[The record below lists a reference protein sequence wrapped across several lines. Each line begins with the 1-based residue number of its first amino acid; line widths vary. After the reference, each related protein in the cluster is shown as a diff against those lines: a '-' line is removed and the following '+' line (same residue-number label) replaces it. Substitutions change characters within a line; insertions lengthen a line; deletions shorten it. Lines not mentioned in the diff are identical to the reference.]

1 VSVAAFDFFFV
12 PPSLS
17 FHVSDTQYLVT
28 FGVMLAAA
36 LVMSTMAARMREQTI
51 AARAREESTAAL
63 YKLGRELAGL
73 RSVEDILSASV
84 QTVGDLF
91 SSRVVLLLPDATGRV
106 AARGGDSSL
115 LGTGGHDHAVA
126 QWVFDRGEP
135 AGLGT
140 QTLSAAQALYLPL
153 QGSRGATGVIGVRPA
168 NVRDLLRPDQFRL
181 LETCANQMA
190 LALERAE
197 LALEAERSRV
207 RAEAERLRSTLLSS
221 VSHDLRTPLAAIT
234 GAASSLLG
242 EGERLP
248 PGTRRELVESVAEE
262 AGRLNRLVGN
272 LLDMTRLE
280 SGALQVR
287 KDWHSLEEIIGA
299 ALERLGSRLEGRPV
313 QVTIPDQ
320 LGLVPLDDVLIE
332 QVLFNLVENAVK
344 YTPPGTPIEI
354 GAEVV
359 GTDARVEIADHGP
372 GLKPGEEQRVFEKFY
387 RAREGDHPGGIGLGL
402 TIARGIV
409 EAHGGAMTAANRP
422 GGGAS
427 FRFTLPLGG
436 TPPSIEPESKG
447 TGDGAQ
453 EKD

>member
-1 VSVAAFDFFFV
+1 
-12 PPSLS
+12 
-17 FHVSDTQYLVT
+17 
-28 FGVMLAAA
+28 MLAAA

-73 RSVEDILSASV
+73 RSVEDILRASV

-91 SSRVVLLLPDATGRV
+91 SSRVVLLLPDAAGRV

-153 QGSRGATGVIGVRPA
+153 QGSRGATGVIGLRPA

-197 LALEAERSRV
+197 LALEAERARV

-234 GAASSLLG
+234 GAASSLLE
-242 EGERLP
+242 EGERLSS
-248 PGTRRELVESVAEE
+248 GTRRELVESVAEE

-313 QVTIPDQ
+313 QVTIPDRI
-320 LGLVPLDDVLIE
+320 GLVPLDDVLIE

-354 GAEVV
+354 GVEVA
-359 GTDARVEIADHGP
+359 GTDARVEIADRGP

-387 RAREGDHPGGIGLGL
+387 RARDGDHPAGIGLGL
-402 TIARGIV
+402 TISRGIV

-422 GGGAS
+422 GGGAI
-427 FRFTLPLGG
+427 FRFTLPLEG
-436 TPPSIEPESKG
+436 TPPSVEPEPKSA
-447 TGDGAQ
+447 GDGAQ
-453 EKD
+453 EKG